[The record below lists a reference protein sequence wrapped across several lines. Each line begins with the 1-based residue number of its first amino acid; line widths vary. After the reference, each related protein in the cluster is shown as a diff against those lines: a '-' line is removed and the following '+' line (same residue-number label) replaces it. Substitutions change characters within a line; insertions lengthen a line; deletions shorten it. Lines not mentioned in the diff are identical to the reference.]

1 MRERFTHDKSA
12 ILFIGNYF
20 NEVQKS
26 RISYTNPA
34 NGDTVHIP
42 YSGEDILIPPLY
54 SILTPVCLPVTD
66 EIRLVHS
73 TSDILDIAVN
83 KDEIGFRLYGDRDLK
98 GEIVLEGEGV
108 KNISLIHLDDKQ
120 IDFKYS
126 DDRLVIYYPH
136 KHQQEI
142 LLTLNIVK

>member
-1 MRERFTHDKSA
+1 M
-12 ILFIGNYF
+12 
-20 NEVQKS
+20 
-26 RISYTNPA
+26 
-34 NGDTVHIP
+34 
-42 YSGEDILIPPLY
+42 
-54 SILTPVCLPVTD
+54 TD